1 MSAPAI
7 SLITPTRNRANLLL
21 RTVENVRTQRL
32 EEWEMVVIDDGD
44 GSGIGAVQELNDPR
58 VRAFQNPGAGQVD
71 ARNAGVRLARGEVIH
86 LLDDDDRW
94 LDAHHLER
102 VLDLLSSTVGLVYRA
117 GWLVEEEQRDGVW
130 VETQRLPF
138 NPPTSAAS
146 LRTDNTLLTSGV
158 AYPKALHETLGA
170 FDRDL
175 ENYWDWDWFLR
186 VSAQYPL
193 LPLEPPGVL
202 MSWRGS
208 SGVTNTSRDP
218 FEPRRV
224 ALLNALCEKHKLGSI
239 PPKNHRTVIQPALET
254 APEV

>member
-1 MSAPAI
+1 VNAPAI
-7 SLITPTRNRANLLL
+7 SLITPTRNRADLLL
-21 RTVENVRTQRL
+21 RTIANVRGQQL
-32 EEWEMVVIDDGD
+32 EDWEMLVVDDGD
-44 GSGIGAVQELNDPR
+44 GSGARAASALNDPR
-58 VRAFQNPGAGQVD
+58 VRAFQNSGAGQVD
-71 ARNAGVRLARGEVIH
+71 ARNAGVSQAQGAVIH

-94 LDAHHLER
+94 TDAHHLER
-102 VLDLLSSTVGLVYRA
+102 VLDLLSGRLGLVYRA
-117 GWLVEEEQRDGVW
+117 GWLTVEEERGGVW
-130 VETQRLPF
+130 VETQRLSF

-146 LRTDNTLLTSGV
+146 LRADNTLLTSGV

-186 VSAQYPL
+186 VSARYPL

-208 SGVTNTSRDP
+208 NSTANTSRDP

-224 ALLNALCEKHKLGSI
+224 ALLERLSRKHNLGTI
-239 PPKNHRTVIQPALET
+239 PPKNHRTVLNTSLE
-254 APEV
+254 V